1 MKRTIGGSSKMDNWE
16 EKEFLFYLR
25 NIRKTFHNGACL
37 DFQGE
42 MIIRRGCFT
51 FITGNSGIGKSS
63 LLNILGLLDKADNSQ
78 GDAVLHYRSNP
89 GQANGHDYF
98 QLYKNDRWHR
108 LFSKSVRAHLRQKDF
123 GFLPQGGHLLHSFS
137 IRQNLEAIY
146 MLRNPNYAEESMQSS
161 IKAVLD
167 SVDFKADLEKWKL
180 SPAVLSGGEA
190 QRLALARAILCNPKV
205 IFVDEPTTFMD
216 GELVELTM
224 KCLLDRLNSSGCS
237 IIIISHDYK
246 ELQVI
251 LKGMQ
256 KDARI
261 DFFKFK
267 KEANKNIQ
275 AVTWDVQRYDEM
287 N

>member
-1 MKRTIGGSSKMDNWE
+1 MNDWE

-51 FITGNSGIGKSS
+51 FITGNSGIGKSTIM
-63 LLNILGLLDKADNSQ
+63 NILGLMDKPDYIPKLSM
-78 GDAVLHYRSNP
+78 LLYRQNE
-89 GQANGHDYF
+89 GHHNYYDYF
-98 QLYKNDRWHR
+98 QLYKNDRGYR
-108 LFSKSVRAHLRQKDF
+108 IFTKNESAHIRRKDF
-123 GFLPQGGHLLHSFS
+123 GFLPQGVHLLHPLS

-146 MLRNPNYAEESMQSS
+146 MLRNPNYDEESMLHA

-167 SVDFKADLEKWKL
+167 SVDFKSDPEKWKL

-216 GELVELTM
+216 SELVELTM
-224 KCLLDRLNSSGCS
+224 KCLLNRLNTHGCS
-237 IIIISHDYK
+237 IIIISHDYEK
-246 ELQVI
+246 LKTILRNFQENVKIDIFSFEKKGWDNMPIITWHVKRYEEL
-251 LKGMQ
+251 
-256 KDARI
+256 
-261 DFFKFK
+261 
-267 KEANKNIQ
+267 EKNQ
-275 AVTWDVQRYDEM
+275 
-287 N
+287 